1 MHTEVLQISLLT
13 AYGKAYIEGKDVS
26 FEKNHPGAYNHRN
39 IRFVAKLPQEQLIK
53 KDIIAENPNDWFKY
67 LKKEKFIRLHL
78 TYQPSAYISSKARL
92 KSVSDNKGSHWH
104 IIAEKEEKCDI
115 WKSKWQSESGELMSY
130 YFLMIKDLDLG
141 SVNFPTI
148 ETTKLYLKEILNDLV
163 EFTKKN
169 ELTNWIEVFQNALN
183 YLSIENPS
191 KLIEDDYLPT
201 GCYSLEA
208 KQILAACDQAW
219 VFGGIGSWNDV
230 VHVHDY
236 DLYRRLT
243 ANLYDT
249 LCNSIVSAIN
259 SYPDK

>member
-1 MHTEVLQISLLT
+1 MNTEVIQIALLT

-39 IRFVAKLPQEQLIK
+39 IRFVAKLPQEQLLK
-53 KDIIAENPNDWFKY
+53 KDIIAENPNDWFNY
-67 LKKEKFIRLHL
+67 LKKEKFKRLHL
-78 TYQPSAYISSKARL
+78 TYQPSTNIITKAHL
-92 KSVSDNKGSHWH
+92 KSVFDGKGRQLY
-104 IIAEKEEKCDI
+104 IIAEKEAKCDV
-115 WKSKWQSESGELMSY
+115 WKSKWQSEFGELMSY
-130 YFLMIKDLDLG
+130 YFLMIKDMDLE

-163 EFTKKN
+163 EFTMKN
-169 ELTNWIEVFQNALN
+169 ELTNWTKVFQNALN

-191 KLIEDDYLPT
+191 ELIEDDYLPAD
-201 GCYSLEA
+201 CYSLEA

-219 VFGGIGSWNDV
+219 VFGGMGSWNDV

-249 LCNSIVSAIN
+249 LCNSIVNAIN
-259 SYPDK
+259 SYPEK